1 MKLYDVTHPSQ
12 PAPRKRL
19 IEATFYSIT
28 LGYVYKR
35 VWNHGYYKVRV
46 TVESDSQEEL
56 YKAYNKLLSVLEQ
69 GKSIFFRNKNL
80 SAEICVYFDGSLE
93 STVTLHLYYALLSK
107 LSWNTKIQAMNVKDT
122 KPSQQ
127 LETYIQETCDRYNL
141 DICSFHCPVEEG
153 ITALVTKN
161 RTIKVI
167 IQGHRSSNQKTCEK
181 IVETDSGSFHL
192 LLVNPVTN
200 WQDVDIL
207 DFIHSLSL
215 PYCSLYDQGIVK

>member
-1 MKLYDVTHPSQ
+1 MLTRHSFLVISISEGSETGTNTVLV
-12 PAPRKRL
+12 PA
-19 IEATFYSIT
+19 EM
-28 LGYVYKR
+28 
-35 VWNHGYYKVRV
+35 
-46 TVESDSQEEL
+46 
-56 YKAYNKLLSVLEQ
+56 
-69 GKSIFFRNKNL
+69 
-80 SAEICVYFDGSLE
+80 CVYFDGSLE

-107 LSWNTKIQAMNVKDT
+107 LSWSTKIQAMNVKDI

-127 LETYIQETCDRYNL
+127 FETYIQETCDRYNL
-141 DICSFHCPVEEG
+141 DLCTFHCPVEEG

-161 RTIKVI
+161 QTIKVI

-200 WQDVDIL
+200 WQEGDIL

-215 PYCSLYDQGIVK
+215 PYCSVYDQGIVK